1 MIVIKV
7 YCLTAIVRDWS
18 LETLVSVT
26 MIENVIRSPGLSYLF
41 TNGVRALT
49 IDKENL
55 VKCHLVDRIST

>member
-7 YCLTAIVRDWS
+7 YCLTSIVRDWS

-26 MIENVIRSPGLSYLF
+26 MIENVIKSPRLGYLF